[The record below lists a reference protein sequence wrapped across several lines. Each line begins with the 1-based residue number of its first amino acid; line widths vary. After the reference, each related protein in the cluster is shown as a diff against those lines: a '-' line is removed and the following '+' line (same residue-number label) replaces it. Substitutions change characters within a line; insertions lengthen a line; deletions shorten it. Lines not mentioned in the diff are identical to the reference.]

1 MATIKIET
9 ERLQLL
15 PLSLEDLDPMHRVWV
30 EPGVRRFLWDDEI
43 ITKEHAAEVIGESV
57 RLFEAEGLGLWSV
70 KPRGEPRVIGFGGFW
85 FFHDPP
91 ELQILYGVAEANWNQ
106 GFATEIARALIRYG
120 FEELGLERIE
130 ASADAPNL
138 SSLRVMEKSGM
149 TFDKR
154 VDKNGLDT
162 VYYSITRPEAKNP
175 AHRL

>member
-9 ERLQLL
+9 ERLHLT
-15 PLSLEDLDPMHRVWV
+15 PLSPDDLPGMHSVWI

-43 ITKEHAAEVIGESV
+43 ISKEHAAEVIDESV

-70 KPRGEPRVIGFGGFW
+70 RPRGEARIIGFGGFW

-91 ELQILYGVAEANWNQ
+91 ELQILYGLTEANWNR
-106 GFATEIARALIRYG
+106 GFATEIARAVIRYG

-149 TFDKR
+149 FFDKR

-162 VYYSITRPEAKNP
+162 VYYSITRPAVKSKE
-175 AHRL
+175 